1 MLINPIFP
9 RGIKAGKSLPFYF
22 ILKVP
27 PNAAAGEYNA
37 NVKIDIGNHSY
48 EVPVTLTVWD
58 FDIPL
63 KHSIRTAYGED
74 YRILL
79 GNTIENLVHLLNSG
93 SNDAGYTDTSDAVKY
108 DFIDYDTTQDV
119 SDVLINAI
127 ASDDGYSGPKDGF
140 SQGDLYWE
148 DSKNEEAGVD
158 AGIDSGDKDT
168 SVAID
173 AVQVLDITGGGGEE
187 SSGCSCSFL
196 QN

>member
-27 PNAAAGEYNA
+27 FNAVAGEYNA
-37 NVKIDIGNHSY
+37 NVKIDIGNQSY

-79 GNTIENLVHLLNSG
+79 GNTIENLVHLSNSG
-93 SNDAGYTDTSDAVKY
+93 SNDAGYTDTS
-108 DFIDYDTTQDV
+108 
-119 SDVLINAI
+119 
-127 ASDDGYSGPKDGF
+127 
-140 SQGDLYWE
+140 
-148 DSKNEEAGVD
+148 
-158 AGIDSGDKDT
+158 
-168 SVAID
+168 AID
-173 AVQVLDITGGGGEE
+173 AVQILDIPGGGGEE

>member
-1 MLINPIFP
+1 MCYKCLINPIFP

-27 PNAAAGEYNA
+27 PNAVAGEYNA
-37 NVKIDIGNHSY
+37 NVKIDIGNQSY

-93 SNDAGYTDTSDAVKY
+93 SNDAGYTDTSDSG
-108 DFIDYDTTQDV
+108 DYDSGLDGN
-119 SDVLINAI
+119 DVLIDAI

-140 SQGDLYWE
+140 SQDDLYWE
-148 DSKNEEAGVD
+148 DTKNEEAGVD
-158 AGIDSGDKDT
+158 AGMDGGNKDT

-173 AVQVLDITGGGGEE
+173 AVHISDTTGGGGEE

>member
-37 NVKIDIGNHSY
+37 NIKIDIGNHSY
-48 EVPVTLTVWD
+48 EVPVTLTAWD

-79 GNTIENLVHLLNSG
+79 GNTIENRDLSRFLCLKSGIEHLH
-93 SNDAGYTDTSDAVKY
+93 Y
-108 DFIDYDTTQDV
+108 FI
-119 SDVLINAI
+119 
-127 ASDDGYSGPKDGF
+127 PR
-140 SQGDLYWE
+140 
-148 DSKNEEAGVD
+148 
-158 AGIDSGDKDT
+158 
-168 SVAID
+168 
-173 AVQVLDITGGGGEE
+173 
-187 SSGCSCSFL
+187 
-196 QN
+196 